1 MDKVD
6 WQINPDHHLKP
17 ICFVQKPD
25 ISEDLLELQNEIFF
39 ILNG

>member
-6 WQINPDHHLKP
+6 WQINPDHHLKL
-17 ICFVQKPD
+17 CFVQKPD